1 MRKVGLVFRHTAFV
15 VVRRG
20 GGSASNQLTRHMAT
34 GACVRQRIDNFEET
48 RREMPKAIGKLNG
61 CHRTQCKMK
70 NAQCSML
77 NAQCPHLPKA
87 ELKSLSPDTHRL
99 QICTTQTHTG
109 VYPWLTH
116 FRPARDGIS

>member
-1 MRKVGLVFRHTAFV
+1 MRKVGLAFRHTAFV

-34 GACVRQRIDNFEET
+34 GACVRQRIDNFGET

-77 NAQCPHLPKA
+77 NVLIFQKPNLSRFRQI
-87 ELKSLSPDTHRL
+87 LIDYKS
-99 QICTTQTHTG
+99 
-109 VYPWLTH
+109 
-116 FRPARDGIS
+116 A